1 MRGILNVQHSAMY
14 LDAMHDLF
22 QVATIRKHLAKMY
35 EDCQQWREAARVLTG
50 IPLETGQR

>member
-1 MRGILNVQHSAMY
+1 MQHSAMY